1 MEKCTDQSDL
11 LSLLYAHQLLTRY
24 QVDRIEAGTIHGMM
38 LGNYRILDRL
48 GAGGMSVVF
57 KAEHCRMRRIVAV
70 KVLPLYNGVDR
81 KLVRRF
87 LTETRVVAQLQHPNI
102 VAA

>member
-1 MEKCTDQSDL
+1 MRHSEYTSPAKPGALDMLQQLIDSSIVLGEDWELLPDQVQMEMEECTDLSDL

-24 QVDRIEAGTIHGMM
+24 QIDRIEAGTIHGMM

-57 KAEHCRMRRIVAV
+57 KAE
-70 KVLPLYNGVDR
+70 
-81 KLVRRF
+81 
-87 LTETRVVAQLQHPNI
+87 
-102 VAA
+102 